1 MVFQSHGPVSFTKT
15 TLSYPVYTAEFD
27 PYNRGFLVVGG
38 GGGQG
43 RNGVANKIVS
53 YTRCLSSRANRI
65 NILQTLLD
73 TSKRATLD
81 TAAEI
86 ELSSDEDNVISLGT
100 LASKDGLITL
110 AGINSSEE
118 DQKAGKNEHL
128 RTFEIKYPQKKQAS
142 DEKQNTGTIVEK
154 PDGSISFVGKA
165 GLFKPA
171 TGPRPETYQRLLRLS
186 PTYKRDSPNKRIGAV
201 ATGLAK
207 QSEIVVF
214 DATKTPT
221 TQADVIARIPMR
233 NNDEAADLDITEI
246 ETNTFSITWATDYDV
261 YEQTVMYNFDTKK
274 ATFSPANPRK
284 VYSMPL
290 REDSSKPA
298 RPKYRAIRWLGP
310 EDVLLLSNLPGRTGA
325 ELSIVH
331 FYPSGPALKVKQKV
345 LPGHVKQAVGLDV
358 CSLDAD
364 KDGNKQVVVAI
375 ASHDISIPVYTIDY
389 KSATHTFGKFKR
401 FTTLRDVHPQTI
413 TCLRFSPFHSPVR
426 GPAPELDRKGNQI
439 PAKNPVHPGPQYIKL
454 CSTSIGNTVVV
465 DTFALLPS
473 QPADRLSRYVLLHP
487 SDEVRQRTTY
497 GILIGFAVLVFAIL
511 LQSLYSSDPFAPSF
525 ADIIPLPASWQRTLN
540 HPASIADSMGRKGW
554 EPIADAASSVSSVVP
569 DAASSASSAGSSAAS
584 AVRSAAAAPSAKI
597 ADLLDMHFALPG
609 GSASEEDKAVIIRD
623 NGEGKALAVS
633 MGDAEAYKKQDERA
647 QHWHELSEQQKETW
661 RKRLVDAGHW
671 TVEEGETILKG
682 VVFSSWAGFV
692 GRVAGE
698 VIREL

>member
-15 TLSYPVYTAEFD
+15 TLSYPVYAAEFD
-27 PYNRGFLVVGG
+27 PYNRGYLVVGG

-43 RNGVANKIVS
+43 RSGVANKI
-53 YTRCLSSRANRI
+53 
-65 NILQTLLD
+65 TLLD

-81 TAAEI
+81 TTAEI
-86 ELSSDEDNVISLGT
+86 ELSSEEDSITSLAT

-110 AGINSSEE
+110 AGINSSEA

-128 RTFEIKYPQKKQAS
+128 RTFEIKYPKKKQPS
-142 DEKQNTGTIVEK
+142 DEKQDTDTATAQ
-154 PDGSISFVGKA
+154 DGSISFVGKTSI
-165 GLFKPA
+165 FKPA
-171 TGPRPETYQRLLRLS
+171 TGPKPETYQRVLRLS
-186 PTYKRDSPNKRIGAV
+186 PTYKRDSPNRRIGAV

-214 DATKTPT
+214 DATRTPT
-221 TQADVIARIPMR
+221 TDSDIIARIPLR
-233 NNDEAADLDITEI
+233 DNAEAADLDITEL

-261 YEQTVMYNFDTKK
+261 YEQTVMYNFETKK
-274 ATFSPANPRK
+274 ASFSPPNPRK
-284 VYSMPL
+284 VYTMPL
-290 REDSSKPA
+290 RQDATKPA
-298 RPKYRAIRWLGP
+298 RPKYRAIRWLGN
-310 EDVLLLSNLPGRTGA
+310 EDVLLLSNLPGRSGA

-331 FYPSGPALKVKQKV
+331 FYPSGPAMQVKLKG

-358 CSLDAD
+358 CSLDSD
-364 KDGNKQVVVAI
+364 KAGNKQVVVAV
-375 ASHDISIPVYTIDY
+375 ASHDISIPVYTLDY
-389 KSATHTFGKFKR
+389 NANTHTFGKFKR
-401 FTTLRDVHPQTI
+401 FTTLRDVHPLQM

-426 GPAPELDRKGNQI
+426 APAPEQDKKGNPI

-454 CSTSIGNTVVV
+454 CSTSMGNTVVV

-497 GILIGFAVLVFAIL
+497 GILIGFAVLVFAVL
-511 LQSLYSSDPFAPSF
+511 LQSVYSSDPFAPSF
-525 ADIIPLPASWQRTLN
+525 ADIIPLPASWQKTLA
-540 HPASIADSMGRKGW
+540 HPAGIADSMGRKGW
-554 EPIADAASSVSSVVP
+554 EPIADAASTVSSAVP
-569 DAASSASSAGSSAAS
+569 AAASSISSAVPEAAS
-584 AVRSAAAAPSAKI
+584 AISSAIPSAIASPGTKI

-609 GSASEEDKAVIIRD
+609 GSSNDQKAVIVRD
-623 NGEGKALAVS
+623 PGQGKSLAVH
-633 MGDAEAYKKQDERA
+633 MGDKQAYMAQDEKAR
-647 QHWHELSEQQKETW
+647 HWHEFNEEEKKVWKS
-661 RKRLVDAGHW
+661 RLVEAGHW